1 MNLKIFL
8 ILLALVQMLID
19 PTMAKCQS
27 FPGKTLLMFHHFA
40 NIYILLGGYVSN
52 PRIHLM
58 VVLVSFTVHY
68 FNKRLCPITVVN
80 NKMCGFPKKQ
90 QMQTILNVI
99 EPNPTRVVYLYY
111 FFLMLGVLYDLH
123 WIIKTN

>member
-1 MNLKIFL
+1 MNLKLFL

-27 FPGKTLLMFHHFA
+27 VPGKTLLMIHHFG
-40 NIYILLGGYVSN
+40 NIYIVFGGYVSN

-68 FNKRLCPITVVN
+68 LNNRICPITVVN
-80 NKMCGFPKKQ
+80 NKMCDFPKKQ

-99 EPNPTRVVYLYY
+99 EPSPTRVVYVYY
-111 FFLMLGVLYDLH
+111 FFLMLGILYDLY